1 MLSIFKYTAK
11 YLSRERSLLLW
22 ALLFPILLAT
32 LFSAMFSNLSK
43 DYAFEPFK
51 LGVVRDANYASAP
64 EFDAVLSS
72 VSAGGS
78 DTQYLSL
85 SDCSSTTDGDAQT
98 NAGTIDGYVT
108 VDDSGT
114 PELHLS
120 HADYDSKTA
129 STSATVIQSI
139 LDAYVHTVYE
149 YKEVY
154 ERNPALLADSSTMQA
169 FQTDAVS
176 TARLAV
182 TRTSPDPSV
191 RYYYALLGM
200 AAGLAAMLALRAVQ
214 RTQGNVSALGARR
227 VLGGI
232 PRWKVLVATICAS
245 WACSFVC
252 LLLAFAYMRFAIG
265 VDFGGR
271 EGWCLVALA
280 VTSIMASAAGA
291 FAGTFPNLQPGII
304 SAITCLLSLFT
315 GLYGSSAQ
323 ELADTVSA
331 SVPWLSAANPM
342 WEIAHSFYSLLYY
355 DSLWPFATSC
365 FVLSAMAAAFLVV
378 AALRMRR
385 QRYEHL

>member
-1 MLSIFKYTAK
+1 M
-11 YLSRERSLLLW
+11 
-22 ALLFPILLAT
+22 
-32 LFSAMFSNLSK
+32 
-43 DYAFEPFK
+43 
-51 LGVVRDANYASAP
+51 VRDANYESAP
-64 EFDAVLSS
+64 DLDTVLSS
-72 VSAGGS
+72 VSEGGS
-78 DTQYLSL
+78 DTHYLDL
-85 SDCSSTTDGDAQT
+85 FDCSSTTDGDAQT

-129 STSATVIQSI
+129 STSATVVQSI

-154 ERNPALLADSSTMQA
+154 ERNPSLLANPSTMQA
-169 FQTDAVS
+169 FETDAVS
-176 TARLAV
+176 TVRLSV

-232 PRWKVLVATICAS
+232 PRWKVLVATISAS
-245 WACSFVC
+245 WVCSFVC

-271 EGWCLVALA
+271 DGWCLVALA
-280 VTSIMASAAGA
+280 VSSIMASAAGA
-291 FAGTFPNLQPGII
+291 FAGTFPNLQPGIV
-304 SAITCLLSLFT
+304 SAITCFLSLFT

-323 ELADTVSA
+323 ELADAVSA
-331 SVPWLSAANPM
+331 NVPWLSAANPM

-365 FVLSAMAAAFLVV
+365 LALSAMAAAFLVV